1 MMFDLFRRIRMSFLL
16 TAVLTIL
23 LGLILILAPGTAVR
37 TIFLV
42 VGWMLLLTGAGS
54 LLTAL
59 CSRGKPMGQGDLV
72 LGLIQVATGLVVLMR
87 PGFLLSLA
95 GIVLGFILLLHGVH
109 DIQNARE
116 AKAMGYEYRLSLV
129 VGVVTVVMGLVVMI
143 NPFSTAQALLRF
155 AGLFL
160 LLDGLGDLLMVY
172 RSGMK

>member
-87 PGFLLSLA
+87 PW
-95 GIVLGFILLLHGVH
+95 
-109 DIQNARE
+109 
-116 AKAMGYEYRLSLV
+116 AM
-129 VGVVTVVMGLVVMI
+129 
-143 NPFSTAQALLRF
+143 STA
-155 AGLFL
+155 FL
-160 LLDGLGDLLMVY
+160 WWSVSS
-172 RSGMK
+172 RWSWAWWS